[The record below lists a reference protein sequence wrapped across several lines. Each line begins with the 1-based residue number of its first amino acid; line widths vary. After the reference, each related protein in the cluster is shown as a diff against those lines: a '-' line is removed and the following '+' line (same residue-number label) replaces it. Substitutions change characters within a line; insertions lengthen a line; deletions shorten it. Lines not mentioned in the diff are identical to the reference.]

1 MNAGLVFAFLT
12 FHTSKHYLC
21 VVFVYCHWAGRM
33 FAVGLG
39 FGPVL
44 HVWYKYLDRFLPA
57 ATISTVLKKVF
68 VDQAVGAPVFLAYFF
83 AGNAKCSCCIINNMC
98 NIYMIKH
105 RSCIKGVQI
114 SVLLSEIELVHVP
127 YFAIVL

>member
-1 MNAGLVFAFLT
+1 MLSVNVGLVF
-12 FHTSKHYLC
+12 YMC
-21 VVFVYCHWAGRM
+21 GVFVYCHWPGRM

-57 ATISTVLKKVF
+57 STISTVLKKVV

-83 AGNAKCSCCIINNMC
+83 AGNAKCSRCCMVNNLC

-105 RSCIKGVQI
+105 GSCIQLFQL
-114 SVLLSEIELVHVP
+114 SVLLS
-127 YFAIVL
+127 